1 MSLKSLLMRA
11 HRRRI
16 SLAANRKD
24 IHSGLHAE
32 RMQSKASSEQM
43 RHSRA
48 RLSLGVALVVMIS
61 MGGVC
66 PSARWPFRHLQRS
79 WGCGCSACH
88 EAWPKLNNPF
98 GQNFRRQAAT
108 R

>member
-66 PSARWPFRHLQRS
+66 PSALALPAFAKKLGLR
-79 WGCGCSACH
+79 CSACH
-88 EAWPKLNNPF
+88 EAWPK
-98 GQNFRRQAAT
+98 AE
-108 R
+108 